1 MRLSRMSFVFL
12 CAAVFAGPAISE
24 VKTFGNAVNMAKVP
38 GVELTTG
45 QRKALKNYSR
55 KKAYFG
61 AFYVVPGT
69 DNFFWTRNFHNL
81 DTAKA
86 AAKKGCEIVSEGKAC
101 KLYALLYPKGTD
113 PNATQLGGLS
123 QRTAKDFN
131 TRYPKRQKNGKFGA
145 FAINGAN
152 GYGVSFGWP
161 NAAEA
166 NEAAKAYCNAQSAR
180 DLASLG
186 IEGRKWAQ
194 SKGLDK
200 CRVIDTHSPG

>member
-1 MRLSRMSFVFL
+1 M
-12 CAAVFAGPAISE
+12 
-24 VKTFGNAVNMAKVP
+24 
-38 GVELTTG
+38 TTG

-61 AFYVVPGT
+61 AFFVVPGT
-69 DNFFWTRNFHNL
+69 GNFFWTRNFHNL
-81 DTAKA
+81 GTAKA

-123 QRTAKDFN
+123 QRAAKAFN
-131 TRYPKRQKNGKFGA
+131 TRYAKRQKNGKFGA
-145 FAINGAN
+145 YAINGA
-152 GYGVSFGWP
+152 YGFGASFGWP

-166 NEAAKAYCNAQSAR
+166 NEAAKAFCNAQSAW
-180 DLASLG
+180 DLAPLG
-186 IEGRKWAQ
+186 IEGRKWVQ